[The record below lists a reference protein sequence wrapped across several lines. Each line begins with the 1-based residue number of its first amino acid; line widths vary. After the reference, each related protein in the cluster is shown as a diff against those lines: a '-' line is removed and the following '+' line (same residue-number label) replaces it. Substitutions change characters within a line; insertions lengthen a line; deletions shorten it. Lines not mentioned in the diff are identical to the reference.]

1 MTGTE
6 LQQRRVSLDLSVDR
20 LAEMLDEHR
29 DVVQQWEQIT
39 KELPRSLSR
48 RLDWVL
54 ALEERTRLMQ
64 ASGIEECSWTEE
76 YLKNVDQLTPDQ
88 MERRLAEAEKHSET
102 CAVCQRRKA
111 YADTLPPLPPAPL
124 SPSFRVLIAIT
135 DRIQRL
141 PKWVRPAA
149 AGALLIGGLTLV
161 RAVFVVVFRRSP
173 ISPSLL
179 LTILAAI
186 GVGAYGGAVGG
197 LAYTLVRDRFR
208 KFGRVGDYLT
218 GLTCVYAYLLA
229 FGIPLAVFT
238 REEMFREPVGWIIMI
253 IIGAVFGLIIGH
265 SWFREEP
272 QHGARG
278 A

>member
-6 LQQRRVSLDLSVDR
+6 LQQRRMSLDLSVDG
-20 LAEMLDEHR
+20 LAEVLAEHR
-29 DVVQQWEQIT
+29 DVVEQWEQIT

-54 ALEERTRLMQ
+54 ALEERSRLMQ
-64 ASGIEECSWTEE
+64 ASGIQECSWTEE
-76 YLKNVDQLTPDQ
+76 YLKNVDQLAPDQ

-111 YADTLPPLPPAPL
+111 YAATLPPLPPAPL
-124 SPSFRVLIAIT
+124 SPSLRLFIAIA
-135 DRIQRL
+135 DEIQRL
-141 PKWVRPAA
+141 PKWARPAA
-149 AGALLIGGLTLV
+149 AGAVLIGGLTLV
-161 RAVFVVVFRRSP
+161 RAVFVVASRRSP
-173 ISPSLL
+173 VSLTL
-179 LTILAAI
+179 VLTVLAAI

-197 LAYTLVRDRFR
+197 LAYVLVRDRFR

-238 REEMFREPVGWIIMI
+238 REEMFREPVGWIIMV
-253 IIGAVFGLIIGH
+253 IIGAIFGLIIGH

-272 QHGARG
+272 HRGTRG